1 MMPDYEHMSVDDL
14 ERIYKATGEV
24 AFDLLINKQSVNK
37 IKNLQRLLDT
47 ILYTR
52 QLESALERAYH
63 DVQVAKE
70 KVRGDECDPWEYLDQ
85 LLG

>member
-1 MMPDYEHMSVDDL
+1 MMPDYEHMSLDDL
-14 ERIYKATGEV
+14 KRIYKATDDV
-24 AFDLLINKQSVNK
+24 SFDLLINKKSVNK
-37 IKNLQRLLDT
+37 IKNLQRLLGA

-70 KVRGDECDPWEYLDQ
+70 KVGRDEYDPWGYLDQ